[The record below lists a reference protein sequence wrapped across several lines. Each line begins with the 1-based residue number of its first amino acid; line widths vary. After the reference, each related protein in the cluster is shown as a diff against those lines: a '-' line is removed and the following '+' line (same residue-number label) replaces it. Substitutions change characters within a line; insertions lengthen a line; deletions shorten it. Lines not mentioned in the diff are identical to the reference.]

1 MSLIVRLTLLLS
13 VFYPAKLL
21 IVNGW
26 IMGLRSLFPQG
37 SGSSI
42 LLVRTNFVWITERWE
57 ARCGPSLFVIPT
69 FKVKVQLLW
78 NAPLYRDH

>member
-26 IMGLRSLFPQG
+26 IMGLRSLFPRG

-42 LLVRTNFVWITERWE
+42 LLVRTKNQRMKYQ
-57 ARCGPSLFVIPT
+57 G
-69 FKVKVQLLW
+69 
-78 NAPLYRDH
+78 

>member
-21 IVNGW
+21 IVKGW

-42 LLVRTNFVWITERWE
+42 LLVRTKFVSITERWE
-57 ARCGPSLFVIPT
+57 ARCDPSLSVIPT

-78 NAPLYRDH
+78 NAPRFCV